1 MLNIEEIKEA
11 LSDVLEPLFK
21 QQVVKIE
28 KAANEVE
35 RKALFVVLAPD
46 EVDAHGDTYSAKEIE
61 KGMQSFNRH
70 CMKAN
75 IFHMIETQE
84 AEIVQSYTIPVDMYI
99 GDEFIKKGTWIQ
111 EWFFP
116 ETEVGEQL
124 WQGVLNKEIT
134 GVSVGCLASVEEL
147 DV

>member
-1 MLNIEEIKEA
+1 MNIEDLKKA

-21 QQVVKIE
+21 KEVVKIE

-61 KGMQSFNRH
+61 KGMQNFNRH

-75 IFHMIETQE
+75 LFHQVETQE
-84 AEIVQSYTIPVDMYI
+84 AEIVQSYTTPVDMQI
-99 GDEFIKKGTWIQ
+99 EGTFVKNGTWVQ
-111 EWFFP
+111 EWYFP
-116 ETEVGEQL
+116 ETEVGEKI
-124 WQGVLNKEIT
+124 WQAVLSGEID
-134 GVSVGCLASVEEL
+134 GVSIGCRADVEGI
-147 DV
+147 